1 MIHESKHARHNQYIY
16 LKFVLLGHLI
26 IYFLKMR
33 VYEHTYIHTH
43 IYVYATIYIYIYTYP
58 YVYTHTKV
66 SGSNYLV
73 EESCRRRGAPPTG
86 GPDRHASQGLGLSGA
101 SWVFRVR

>member
-43 IYVYATIYIYIYTYP
+43 IYVYATIYIYIHIP
-58 YVYTHTKV
+58 HTHMCIHMCTHIQRF
-66 SGSNYLV
+66 L
-73 EESCRRRGAPPTG
+73 AQTT
-86 GPDRHASQGLGLSGA
+86 
-101 SWVFRVR
+101 